1 MDGGA
6 VVSTKTTQRR
16 LAIKQRQH
24 LKALGYDD
32 QQIQAFAQIFKPAE
46 QPDPNLPPCEQAT

>member
-24 LKALGYDD
+24 LKAAGYNE
-32 QQIQAFAQIFKPAE
+32 QQIQAFAQIFKPVEA
-46 QPDPNLPPCEQAT
+46 DPSLPPCEQAR